1 MNDNLRNSWAL
12 ILRRLRDPRILA
24 VFLFLFL
31 FALLVYQ
38 YFVDPYRSFLSGLE
52 GTRINNTS
60 RVRLAIDLLEREK
73 GFVLQRKYLLAWNA
87 VQEGRFQD
95 ALRLADESKTH
106 PDVEVEARV
115 VAGQAA
121 YRIGAAGNAQSYW
134 EEALALNPDALE
146 PHRWLGVL
154 YFDLGAMDNA
164 LIHLRAV
171 SKLDPTDFRAERL
184 MGLINRDYERP
195 EAAIVHYQESLRRSP
210 SQPDRYMVCLE
221 LAECQIKQRNFEAA
235 IESLTGCPDSPRRN
249 RLLAR
254 CLLNLASLD
263 QARNLAE
270 ISLSLEPFDLDALQ
284 LNAEIALADGNISKA
299 SGFLRLAVDK
309 HPYSHSIRAQ
319 FAQVLGRLG
328 NTKEAQQEQQRAEEL
343 QTLWQRFSD
352 LQIEAIN
359 RPIDA
364 QIRYEIGLLANR
376 LGKADLAASWF
387 RAALAINPN
396 FILAS
401 EALGDLQR
409 S

>member
-1 MNDNLRNSWAL
+1 MNNNLRISWAL
-12 ILRRLRDPRILA
+12 ILRRITDPRTLA
-24 VFLFLFL
+24 VFLFLVFFVSL
-31 FALLVYQ
+31 IYQ
-38 YFVDPYRSFLSGLE
+38 YFVDPYRNFLSGLE
-52 GTRINNTS
+52 GTRINSTS
-60 RVRLAIDLLEREK
+60 QVRLAIDLLEREK
-73 GFVLQRKYLLAWNA
+73 SFVLQRKYLLGWNA
-87 VQEGRFQD
+87 LQEGRFQE

-115 VAGQAA
+115 LAGQAA

-171 SKLDPTDFRAERL
+171 SRLDPADFRAERL

-235 IESLTGCPDSPRRN
+235 VESLTGCPDSPRRD

-270 ISLSLEPFDLDALQ
+270 SSLSLEPFDLDALQ
-284 LNAEIALADGNISKA
+284 LNSEIALADGNISKA
-299 SGFLRLAVDK
+299 SDFLRRAVDK

-328 NTKEAQQEQQRAEEL
+328 NTKESEEQLQRAEEL
-343 QTLWQRFSD
+343 QKLWQRFSD
-352 LQIEAIN
+352 LQIDAIN
-359 RPIDA
+359 RPTDA

-376 LGKADLAASWF
+376 LGKLDLAASWF
-387 RAALAINPN
+387 RAALAINPS
-396 FILAS
+396 FVLAS
-401 EALGDLQR
+401 EALSDLQD